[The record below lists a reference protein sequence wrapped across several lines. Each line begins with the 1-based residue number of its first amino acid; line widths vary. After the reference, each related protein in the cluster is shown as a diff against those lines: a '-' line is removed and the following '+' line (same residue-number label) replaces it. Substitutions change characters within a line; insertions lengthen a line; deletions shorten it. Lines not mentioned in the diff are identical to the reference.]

1 MAVGDRGQA
10 RRPWIM
16 HRTLTLPLSSF
27 VYVLELKAFER
38 FPVAPQ
44 TLSLM
49 PWKVLWDVKK
59 RALGGYKMGLVVSS
73 FGVALS
79 HCNLKG

>member
-16 HRTLTLPLSSF
+16 HRTLTLPPSSF
-27 VYVLELKAFER
+27 VSVLELKAFER

-44 TLSLM
+44 TLEFNSLESIVGC
-49 PWKVLWDVKK
+49 KEE
-59 RALGGYKMGLVVSS
+59 GT
-73 FGVALS
+73 
-79 HCNLKG
+79 